1 MSTKPSDTHDRFPT
15 TGPATDDYDRYT
27 SVKVDGDVILYD
39 ENHEDAWIQSS
50 TTLAL
55 EDWR

>member
-1 MSTKPSDTHDRFPT
+1 
-15 TGPATDDYDRYT
+15 
-27 SVKVDGDVILYD
+27 VKVDGDVILYD
-39 ENHEDAWIQSS
+39 EDHEDAWIQSS